1 MNTELY
7 KIVYCSRNLVEG
19 DAKHCDAEIA
29 QILDTARR
37 NNSSKGITGALLFNS
52 GCFAQVLEG
61 PRAAIETIFERIQCD
76 PRHSDVAVLESGNTT
91 ERNFPEWAMAH
102 VQPPSEERATGI
114 AATLDQALLRPE
126 NSGHEV
132 LALLRSLVVQDE

>member
-1 MNTELY
+1 MSTELY
-7 KIVYCSRNLVEG
+7 KIVYCSRNLVAG
-19 DAKHCDAEIA
+19 DPEQRDAEIA

-37 NNSSKGITGALLFNS
+37 NNSRNGITGALLFNS

-76 PRHSDVAVLESGNTT
+76 QRHNDVAVLESGSAT
-91 ERNFPEWAMAH
+91 ERSFPEWAMAH

-132 LALLRSLVVQDE
+132 LALLRSLVIQDE